1 MKNPN
6 HSHAVMASAISA
18 VVALGVLVTSSPA
31 TAGPLVYCKEQERC
45 FGVSKAGKN
54 DCATATSSCA
64 GTARKDFQKDAW
76 IYLPKGTCEKL
87 AGGSL
92 KPAVMKR

>member
-6 HSHAVMASAISA
+6 HSLTVMASAISA
-18 VVALGVLVTSSPA
+18 VVSLGVLVTS
-31 TAGPLVYCKEQERC
+31 TAAASEPLVYCKEQERC
-45 FGVSKAGKN
+45 FGVAKVGKN

-64 GTARKDFQKDAW
+64 GTARRDFQKDAW
-76 IYLPKGTCEKL
+76 MYVPTGSCDKL

-92 KPAVMKR
+92 KPVLMKR